1 VKQERNTMSRNTIGM
16 AILCLV
22 LVALVALPVSAA
34 QANGNGVGQAGKID
48 PQLKSDL
55 WNTYGKYRLQVYDT
69 RVQGANEAVS
79 VLGSHGCTTGD
90 LTTTVTAIGNERTAL
105 SDALTNHDRKALQGV
120 NQQLVSLWKQFREQ
134 AKASI
139 RACSG
144 QAGTGNSV
152 GTTAAAEV

>member
-1 VKQERNTMSRNTIGM
+1 MSRNTISI
-16 AILCLV
+16 AILALII
-22 LVALVALPVSAA
+22 VAAIALPVSAA

-55 WNTYGKYRLQVYDT
+55 WNTYGQYRLQIYNT
-69 RVQGANEAVS
+69 RVQGANAVVT
-79 VLGSHGCTTGD
+79 VLGNHGCPTGD

-120 NQQLVSLWKQFREQ
+120 NQQLVSLWKQFRDQ

-139 RACSG
+139 KACSA
-144 QAGTGNSV
+144 QPVTTNSQV
-152 GTTAAAEV
+152 GTAAAEL

>member
-1 VKQERNTMSRNTIGM
+1 MSRNTIAT
-16 AILCLV
+16 AILALI
-22 LVALVALPVSAA
+22 LVAAIALPVSAA
-34 QANGNGVGQAGKID
+34 QGTANAAGQAGKID

-55 WNTYGKYRLQVYDT
+55 WNTYGKYRLQIYDT
-69 RVQGANEAVS
+69 RVQGANEVVG
-79 VLGSHGCTTGD
+79 VLGNHGCPTGD

-139 RACSG
+139 KGCSA
-144 QAGTGNSV
+144 QPVSTNSQVSTG
-152 GTTAAAEV
+152 AADL